1 MLGSLEE
8 AGAKW
13 AIVTSGTRP
22 LATGWLDVMKL
33 AHPRHLVVAE
43 DVKAGK
49 PDPESYLLGKDRLQL
64 GVAMK
69 VLVIED
75 APAGIRA
82 GKNAGCKVLGVATTH
97 SIVQLKTAGADW
109 IVRDLRSVKL
119 VGIHPENG
127 DSIIEISNA
136 LVEQLL

>member
-1 MLGSLEE
+1 M
-8 AGAKW
+8 
-13 AIVTSGTRP
+13 TSGTRP

-49 PDPESYLLGKDRLQL
+49 PDPESYLLGKDRLDL
-64 GVAMK
+64 SAAMR

-82 GKNAGCKVLGVATTH
+82 GKSAGCEVLAVASTH
-97 SIVQLKTAGADW
+97 NIAQLKAAGADW
-109 IVRDLRSVKL
+109 IVHDLQSVRL
-119 VGIHPENG
+119 AGIHPENG
-127 DSIIEISNA
+127 DAVIEICDA
-136 LVEQLL
+136 LQEHLE